1 MSEGNTM
8 DPARWLADYQRNL
21 ERLDA
26 TARAVESNL
35 RQVGGAAISPRG
47 EVSVSVGV
55 SGALEGLRLTA
66 AARSLDADQLAQL
79 ILATA
84 RQAQRVAG
92 AQVVEIMTEYTGEGP
107 ALELI
112 KRNLAAAE
120 EPAEVPAPVD
130 DDDYFFSNPPE
141 ISR

>member
-1 MSEGNTM
+1 MTEGNTM

-35 RQVGGAAISPRG
+35 QQVGGAATSPRG

-84 RQAQRVAG
+84 REAQRVAG

-107 ALELI
+107 ALDLI

-120 EPAEVPAPVD
+120 EPAPAVPVD
-130 DDDYFFSNPPE
+130 DDDYYFSNPPE

>member
-1 MSEGNTM
+1 M
-8 DPARWLADYQRNL
+8 DPARWLADYQSNL

-35 RQVGGAAISPRG
+35 RQVGGSATSPRG
-47 EVSVSVGV
+47 EVSVAVGV
-55 SGALEGLRLTA
+55 SGALEDLRLTA
-66 AARSLDADQLAQL
+66 AARALDADQLAQL

-107 ALELI
+107 ALDLI

-120 EPAEVPAPVD
+120 PAPAAVPD
-130 DDDYFFSNPPE
+130 DDHYFSNPPE

>member
-1 MSEGNTM
+1 MSEGNTV
-8 DPARWLADYQRNL
+8 DPARWLADYQRDL

-35 RQVGGAAISPRG
+35 RQVGGAATSPRG

-66 AARSLDADQLAQL
+66 SARSLDADQLAQL

-92 AQVVEIMTEYTGEGP
+92 AQVVEIMTEYTGEDP

-120 EPAEVPAPVD
+120 KPAEAPTPVD

>member
-1 MSEGNTM
+1 M
-8 DPARWLADYQRNL
+8 DPARWLADYQSNL

-35 RQVGGAAISPRG
+35 RQVGGRATSPRG
-47 EVSVSVGV
+47 EVSVAVGV
-55 SGALEGLRLTA
+55 SGALEDLRLSA
-66 AARSLDADQLAQL
+66 AARALGADQLAQL
-79 ILATA
+79 ILDTA

-107 ALELI
+107 ALDLI

-120 EPAEVPAPVD
+120 PAPAPVPD
-130 DDDYFFSNPPE
+130 DDHYFSNPPE